1 MTTATLHSRAI
12 WTKRPARVRT
22 GRTQIGAVDVIAAS
36 ALVLRPVVVSVAIV
50 VAAVTWSTPAH
61 ADPIDDSITSVLSTV
76 GIGNNGPISS
86 AIAQIAVS
94 LCPLLVQPGSQFAS
108 TATQA
113 SGNGGLAPPIAGF
126 VAGQVIQSQCPAFMT
141 ALANGQLP
149 FPLTGGGTPA
159 MPFGIPGA
167 SPLGLPAASPF
178 GIPGASPSPIP
189 LQIPGV
195 NPPAPSP
202 FPWSGI

>member
-1 MTTATLHSRAI
+1 MTTATLHSRTV
-12 WTKRPARVRT
+12 WTKRPARVKT
-22 GRTQIGAVDVIAAS
+22 GRTQVGAVDVIAAS

-50 VAAVTWSTPAH
+50 VAAVTWSTPAQ

-76 GIGNNGPISS
+76 GIGNNGPVSS

-113 SGNGGLAPPIAGF
+113 SGNGGLAAPIAGF

-149 FPLTGGGTPA
+149 FPLTGGSTPA

-167 SPLGLPAASPF
+167 SPLGLPGASPF
-178 GIPGASPSPIP
+178 GIPGAPPSPIP
-189 LQIPGV
+189 LQIPGM

-202 FPWSGI
+202 FSLPGI

>member
-1 MTTATLHSRAI
+1 MTTATLHSRAV
-12 WTKRPARVRT
+12 WTKRPSRVRT

-86 AIAQIAVS
+86 AIAEIAVS

-149 FPLTGGGTPA
+149 FPLTGGSTA
-159 MPFGIPGA
+159 ASPFGIPGA

-189 LQIPGV
+189 LQIPGL

-202 FPWSGI
+202 FSLPGV